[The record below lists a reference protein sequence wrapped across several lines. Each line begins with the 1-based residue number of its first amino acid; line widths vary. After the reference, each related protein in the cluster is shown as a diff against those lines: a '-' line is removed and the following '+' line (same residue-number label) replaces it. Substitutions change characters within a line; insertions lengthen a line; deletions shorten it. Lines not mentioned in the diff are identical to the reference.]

1 MWSKP
6 DPNQRLQNA
15 NYLFLILECRISCEG
30 HLFQKNYGFRPEIQ
44 IALANKTWQFL
55 TICSFLRIFVIIY
68 GWLIVCNYILTYQPK
83 TNQPIKYLCTY
94 LVFFY
99 HFRIWYEFAILWG
112 NENIPYCTKSDKFFA
127 NAKLG
132 TVMYQWL
139 YGWFNLQ
146 NISVKKLSIF
156 KTYYFG
162 LTLLVQY

>member
-68 GWLIVCNYILTYQPK
+68 GWLIVCNYLL
-83 TNQPIKYLCTY
+83 TNQRQINQLSNYLPFFC
-94 LVFFY
+94 VFFTISG
-99 HFRIWYEFAILWG
+99 FDMNLLFYEA
-112 NENIPYCTKSDKFFA
+112 TKIFLIVQSLISF
-127 NAKLG
+127 
-132 TVMYQWL
+132 
-139 YGWFNLQ
+139 LQ
-146 NISVKKLSIF
+146 MPS
-156 KTYYFG
+156 
-162 LTLLVQY
+162 